1 MTRRIFVLRHGETEF
16 NADKKLQGHCN
27 SSLTSKGSDQA
38 RRVGTT
44 LKQYVENRP
53 FRVYSSTL
61 GRALQTSQIVCEEL
75 NYSYEN
81 LNKEPRLKEFSLGEW
96 EQRTIPS
103 LEQEIPN
110 LLAQN
115 DWYLQAPNCE
125 TYESV
130 RERLSSWL
138 SDVAHDED
146 IVVVSHGLTGIVL
159 RGLLL
164 GMDYTQVWQQDLPQD
179 AFFII
184 EDGRITRV
192 NCVDAVAVV
201 WLD

>member
-103 LEQEIPN
+103 LEQDIPN

-192 NCVDAVAVV
+192 NCVDTVEVV
-201 WLD
+201 

>member
-1 MTRRIFVLRHGETEF
+1 
-16 NADKKLQGHCN
+16 
-27 SSLTSKGSDQA
+27 
-38 RRVGTT
+38 
-44 LKQYVENRP
+44 
-53 FRVYSSTL
+53 
-61 GRALQTSQIVCEEL
+61 
-75 NYSYEN
+75 
-81 LNKEPRLKEFSLGEW
+81 EW

-192 NCVDAVAVV
+192 NCVDTVEVV
-201 WLD
+201 

>member
-96 EQRTIPS
+96 EQKTIPS

-192 NCVDAVAVV
+192 NCVDTVEVV
-201 WLD
+201 

>member
-81 LNKEPRLKEFSLGEW
+81 LNKESRLKEFSLGEW

-138 SDVAHDED
+138 SDVVHDED

-192 NCVDAVAVV
+192 NCVDTVEVV
-201 WLD
+201 

>member
-138 SDVAHDED
+138 NDVAHDED

-192 NCVDAVAVV
+192 NCVDTVEVV
-201 WLD
+201 

>member
-1 MTRRIFVLRHGETEF
+1 MTRRILVLRHGETEF

-27 SSLTSKGSDQA
+27 SSLTSKGCDQA

-192 NCVDAVAVV
+192 NCVDTVEVV
-201 WLD
+201 

>member
-44 LKQYVENRP
+44 LKQYVENRS

-81 LNKEPRLKEFSLGEW
+81 LNKDPRLKEFSLGEW

-103 LEQEIPN
+103 LEQEVPN

-138 SDVAHDED
+138 SDVTHDED

-192 NCVDAVAVV
+192 NCVDTIEVV
-201 WLD
+201 

>member
-103 LEQEIPN
+103 LEQEVPN

-115 DWYLQAPNCE
+115 DWYLQAQNCE

-138 SDVAHDED
+138 SDVTHDED

-192 NCVDAVAVV
+192 NCVDTIEVV
-201 WLD
+201 

>member
-96 EQRTIPS
+96 EQRSIPS

-138 SDVAHDED
+138 SDVTHDED

-192 NCVDAVAVV
+192 NCVDTVEVV
-201 WLD
+201 